1 MDDRMLMEL
10 LALGIDAKMSVSL
23 GFVMDHGLFEHPALI
38 IMVNNGEL
46 TINTW
51 MDV

>member
-23 GFVMDHGLFEHPALI
+23 GVFSEPRETPVVCVSFRDQSCVEKR
-38 IMVNNGEL
+38 
-46 TINTW
+46 
-51 MDV
+51 

>member
-23 GFVMDHGLFEHPALI
+23 GFVMDHGLLNI
-38 IMVNNGEL
+38 L
-46 TINTW
+46 R
-51 MDV
+51 